1 MCREDS
7 NICREDSNMCRED
20 SNMCREVSNMCRE
33 DSNMCREVSNMCRE
47 DSNMCM
53 NGLRVLYRLR
63 IVLRRYGWKF
73 SAPCPTCKLDGHP
86 LSAVDDHLF
95 STLEASFRIC
105 RPSPLF
111 AT

>member
-1 MCREDS
+1 MCRADS
-7 NICREDSNMCRED
+7 H
-20 SNMCREVSNMCRE
+20 MCREVSNMCRE
-33 DSNMCREVSNMCRE
+33 DSNI
-47 DSNMCM
+47 CM
-53 NGLRVLYRLR
+53 NCLKVLNRLC

-73 SAPCPTCKLDGHP
+73 SAPCPTCKLDEHP

-95 STLEASFRIC
+95 RTLEAGFCIF